1 MQGKANMNRV
11 VICIFSV
18 LLFGCS
24 TQPPILQTTS
34 PTIYSVTH
42 PITSFPSLTPTT
54 KPTNTVPPTSTIVPT
69 PALPEAELEKANR
82 LRLRWEYNQEKKDWE
97 LIDEMGFILGVFL
110 DNQLLLID
118 EKFDVIQAGEPEFI
132 HGNDD
137 EKSPVIMTAW
147 DQLALWLRGITPLVS
162 NGIVCMSDGE
172 TVTVPIPPGSKQV
185 VNQPMVELSDASL
198 LIYQF
203 NTDDNVVIGE
213 NDQGQYMAATFKDGQ
228 LTEPVL
234 IQFEP
239 GSEILTKNIN
249 ENFFWIVTKDGE
261 FQEGH
266 TLLISPDNITIEQ
279 KKLEIV
285 QKMNDVYNQNFTSW
299 EQLTDY
305 VNKSV
310 FAGKTF
316 HHSKG
321 RVSIDGN
328 FKGYAKEGWP
338 PQPGEKPISF
348 PNKGISFEAL
358 GLDWEIVDHPES
370 GNKLVRLYFT
380 NPLLTNELMSMYVGY
395 VKNGVIKDF
404 IYLDDDRLGT
414 NDDYHPTTDEDFK
427 TILNDL
433 TTGYQTGFYKVSLYS
448 SREIDYQNLNSIFT
462 EYAIAEQLKDRYVN
476 QHNWDPEKFKFDPGP
491 LSELVKYTL
500 HYQLLSDSE
509 VNKVINPIFIP
520 TNNLIEL
527 IRNLGEETFIGMDI
541 SIGNN

>member
-228 LTEPVL
+228 ITEPVM

-239 GSEILTKNIN
+239 GSEIITRVINNQSIWIEAQDGQFQQAFNLENVIHNIDNEEIKN
-249 ENFFWIVTKDGE
+249 NFMDRMGFD
-261 FQEGH
+261 
-266 TLLISPDNITIEQ
+266 
-279 KKLEIV
+279 
-285 QKMNDVYNQNFTSW
+285 SW
-299 EQLTDY
+299 EQVMT
-305 VNKSV
+305 
-310 FAGKTF
+310 
-316 HHSKG
+316 HG
-321 RVSIDGN
+321 RQLFSGQQATHNNRN
-328 FKGYAKEGWP
+328 FKTDVVSTLTRGFEG
-338 PQPGEKPISF
+338 Q
-348 PNKGISFEAL
+348 KGSNRALQFEAL
-358 GLDWEIVDHPES
+358 GIGWKITHHQEL
-370 GNKLVRLYFT
+370 NKDLIQLFFI
-380 NPLLTNELMSMYVGY
+380 NPTISSELMSAYIGY
-395 VKNGVIKDF
+395 IDNSNTIRDF
-404 IYLDDDRLGT
+404 IGTYDESFDYSPYTYQKPFSEVLDELSNGKTFQLSISLFSYLEPNQD
-414 NDDYHPTTDEDFK
+414 
-427 TILNDL
+427 
-433 TTGYQTGFYKVSLYS
+433 
-448 SREIDYQNLNSIFT
+448 NLSKIFT
-462 EYAIAEQLKDRYVN
+462 QIHKAPIVEKNYA
-476 QHNWDPEKFKFDPGP
+476 EKHGISGDEWAFDPTIMGELA
-491 LSELVKYTL
+491 LSENY
-500 HYQLLSDSE
+500 YQLMSDDE
-509 VNKVINPIFIP
+509 IRDLFEENDWLNPF
-520 TNNLIEL
+520 NDFLKGVG
-527 IRNLGEETFIGMDI
+527 GESYIGEGI
-541 SIGNN
+541 AYFSK